1 MIRKFFSV
9 LAAVI
14 AVGCTAVY
22 EVPDAQDVVMYQV
35 NPRVFA
41 ADHSFTAVKDRLDS
55 IEALGVNVLWFMPV
69 YEIGQEKSVNSPYC
83 IKDYRALNPEFGTV
97 REFDDMVK
105 EAHKRGMSVIL
116 DWVANHTS
124 WDSDWIK
131 ENPDWYTRDSLGNI
145 IHPAGTG
152 WRDVADLDFGNQDMR
167 RAMIADMKY
176 WIEEH
181 GVDGFR
187 CDAADYVPFDFWQQA
202 VGELRSIPDRKLLL
216 LAEGQRKDHFDA
228 GFDMNYAWGYL
239 SALRKVYHRDAPAT
253 ALISADSLEYAGLE
267 PGKVKLRFITNHD
280 EAVRTPAVKEFG
292 NEKGAMAA
300 FVAATYIHGGML
312 IYGSQEVAYPEGIN
326 FFEYVPVDWEANP
339 SCREEYRRIVE
350 FYNGHPAIRRGS
362 LETFPDD
369 DVLMFRREYAED
381 SVFVAV
387 NLRNRP
393 VTASSPEGEIALEP
407 YEYIIKDLKK

>member
-167 RAMIADMKY
+167 RAMMCFDIFPDVFPSRCQKSFTA
-176 WIEEH
+176 
-181 GVDGFR
+181 FR
-187 CDAADYVPFDFWQQA
+187 QISSSPVW
-202 VGELRSIPDRKLLL
+202 
-216 LAEGQRKDHFDA
+216 
-228 GFDMNYAWGYL
+228 
-239 SALRKVYHRDAPAT
+239 ALRT
-253 ALISADSLEYAGLE
+253 
-267 PGKVKLRFITNHD
+267 
-280 EAVRTPAVKEFG
+280 KE
-292 NEKGAMAA
+292 NSSKAWN
-300 FVAATYIHGGML
+300 V
-312 IYGSQEVAYPEGIN
+312 S
-326 FFEYVPVDWEANP
+326 
-339 SCREEYRRIVE
+339 
-350 FYNGHPAIRRGS
+350 GHC
-362 LETFPDD
+362 L
-369 DVLMFRREYAED
+369 
-381 SVFVAV
+381 
-387 NLRNRP
+387 
-393 VTASSPEGEIALEP
+393 
-407 YEYIIKDLKK
+407 LKR